1 MELATCQWRGRV
13 LAGLELTLQW
23 IIWYVTRSSRRGR
36 APGPLWWPP
45 ALRYI
50 LSRAVCRK
58 RGTCTCGCA
67 SEVTDLRWRP
77 AIGVTFRSTRSELS
91 SDRVPT
97 LPLAWSVLVD
107 SGRGQSAFS
116 GRTKGERHLCGR
128 DGCEGS

>member
-58 RGTCTCGCA
+58 RNLH
-67 SEVTDLRWRP
+67 LRLR
-77 AIGVTFRSTRSELS
+77 IR
-91 SDRVPT
+91 SDRSQMEARHRSHVQEHT
-97 LPLAWSVLVD
+97 L
-107 SGRGQSAFS
+107 G
-116 GRTKGERHLCGR
+116 TIE
-128 DGCEGS
+128 